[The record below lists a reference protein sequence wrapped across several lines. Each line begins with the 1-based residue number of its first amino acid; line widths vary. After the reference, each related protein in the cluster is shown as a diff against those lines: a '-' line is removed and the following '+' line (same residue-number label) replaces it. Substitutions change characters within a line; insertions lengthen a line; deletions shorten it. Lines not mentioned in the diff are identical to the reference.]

1 MLWDIIQLMIIS
13 LVSHVLLEKVV
24 MTHQKPLVQLENIH
38 LLAGYHVFLV
48 LLGLHVRVN
57 RQSKHVI

>member
-1 MLWDIIQLMIIS
+1 MLWDITQLMINS

-38 LLAGYHVFLV
+38 LLVGYHVFLV
-48 LLGLHVRVN
+48 LLDFNVRVN